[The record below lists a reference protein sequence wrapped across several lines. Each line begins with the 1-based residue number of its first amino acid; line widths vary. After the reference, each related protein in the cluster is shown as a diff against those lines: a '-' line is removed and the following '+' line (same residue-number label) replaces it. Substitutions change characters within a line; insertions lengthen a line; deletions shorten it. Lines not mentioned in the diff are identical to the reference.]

1 MFIACDWLG
10 HYIDHQQ
17 SPESI
22 AEILTNT
29 GLEVEDQQTFY
40 DRPPHLEDLFIGQVQ
55 QVEPHP
61 DADNLS
67 VTQVATG
74 EGDDL
79 QIICGAPNVASG
91 QKVVVAPVGTTIQHI
106 NGEQLTI
113 KKSKIRGV
121 RSYGM
126 LVAEDEI
133 GLSYHH
139 DGIMVLD
146 DNAQVGQALVDY
158 MKFPAQTVLEVALT
172 PNRGDAASHLGVARD
187 LSAYL
192 DQPLEKPDVNWFQ
205 GSADEKPVSIK
216 IHDEDYCPRYT
227 GVVLEGIQVGPSPDW
242 LQHHLRAVG
251 LQPINNIVDVTN
263 FVMMEMGH
271 PLHAFNYHALAGE
284 TVHIRK
290 AEKGS
295 HLVTLDGVDRSLEGD
310 ELLIADDQK
319 PLALAGIMGGENSA
333 VTEDTSAIF
342 LESAYFDPTAIRKA
356 AGQHNLLTDASFRFE
371 RGTDPEATITALKRA
386 ALFIQEVAGGTI
398 ASDVLDAYPQPA
410 TPVQLTL
417 SYDYLDKVL
426 GDHIPRD
433 RIQQILERLGFTI
446 NSANQSEINLTVPT
460 FRSDVTRAVDVVEEI
475 MRIYSLNALTDDQ
488 LPLVRFSHQYD
499 HTNNRLQQKLAR
511 YLTAQGFMEVITP
524 PFTSKDTEKVLGGGK
539 APESGVEVVNPL
551 NQAQDHLRTSCLPS
565 GLEAISY
572 NLRRKQQNLRL
583 FEMGK
588 VYYNKAGQYREENWL
603 SLFLTGFYHSASWY
617 QSPGEVD
624 LFYLKGLLH
633 NILHLAG
640 IETWDDQA
648 TSLDGLHNGL
658 SIQQGSENLAHL
670 GTVSP
675 NLLKSYQIKQQV
687 LYASVSVDALVKS
700 FQSHSP
706 KFRPVSKYPQ
716 IERDLA
722 VVVPED
728 TPFEVI
734 KDTIHKSNIPELV
747 SLNLF
752 DVYKGENIEDGY
764 KSMAIRFVLQD
775 EEKTMEDDRI
785 DAIMRQLVEK
795 LHSETNA
802 TVRH

>member
-113 KKSKIRGV
+113 KKSKIRGA

-133 GLSYHH
+133 GLSHNH
-139 DGIMVLD
+139 QGIMVLD
-146 DNAQVGQALVDY
+146 EGAPIGKLLTEY
-158 MKFPAQTVLEVALT
+158 LEFPSQTVLEVALT

-192 DQPLEKPDVNWFQ
+192 DQPLSKPDVNRFQ
-205 GSADEKPVSIK
+205 GSNDEKPVNIA
-216 IHDEDYCPRYT
+216 IHDEDCCPRYT
-227 GVVLEGIQVGPSPDW
+227 GVVLEGLNVGPSPDW
-242 LQHHLRAVG
+242 LQHHLKAVG

-271 PLHAFNYHALAGE
+271 PLHAFNYHAIEGD

-290 AEKGS
+290 AETGS
-295 HLVTLDGVDRSLEGD
+295 RLVTLDGVDRSLEGD

-319 PLALAGIMGGENSA
+319 PLALAGIMGGEKAA
-333 VTEDTSAIF
+333 VTEDTTAIF
-342 LESAYFDPTAIRKA
+342 LESAYFDPTSIRKGA
-356 AGQHNLLTDASFRFE
+356 AQHNLLTDASFRFE

-386 ALFIQEVAGGTI
+386 ALFIQEVAGGTVSSAI
-398 ASDVLDAYPQPA
+398 LDAYPKPL

-426 GDHIPRD
+426 GDQVSRD
-433 RIQQILERLGFTI
+433 RVEQILERLGFTI
-446 NSANQSEINLTVPT
+446 NSNNERDINLTVPT
-460 FRSDVTRAVDVVEEI
+460 FRADVTRAVDVVEEI
-475 MRIYSLNALTDDQ
+475 MRIYSLNVLADDK
-488 LPLVRFSHQYD
+488 LPLIRLSHEYD
-499 HTNNRLQQKLAR
+499 HTSYRLQQKLAR

-524 PFTSKDTEKVLGGGK
+524 PFTSLDTEKTLQGGVI
-539 APESGVEVVNPL
+539 PESGIEVVNPL
-551 NQAQDHLRTSCLPS
+551 NQAQDYLRTSCLPS
-565 GLEAISY
+565 GLEVISY

-583 FEMGK
+583 FELGK
-588 VYYNKAGQYREENWL
+588 VYANREAQYTEENWL
-603 SLFLTGFYHSASWY
+603 SLFLTGCYHSATWY
-617 QSPGEVD
+617 QSAAEVD
-624 LFYLKGLLH
+624 LFYLKGIIH
-633 NILHLAG
+633 NLLHLAG
-640 IETWDDQA
+640 IEKWDNQE
-648 TSLDGLHNGL
+648 TGQSGLNDGLSFQKDTQN
-658 SIQQGSENLAHL
+658 IAHI

-675 NLLKSYQIKQQV
+675 QLLKAYQIKQQV
-687 LYASVSVDALVKS
+687 LHASVSVDALVKA
-700 FQSHSP
+700 FKGHSP
-706 KFRPVSKYPQ
+706 KFKPVSKYPQ

-722 VVVPED
+722 VLVPDE
-728 TPFEVI
+728 TPYEVI
-734 KDTIHKSNIPELV
+734 KETINQSNIPELV

-752 DVYKGENIEDGY
+752 DVYRGENIEEGY
-764 KSMAIRFVLQD
+764 KSIAIRFVLQD

-785 DAIMRQLVEK
+785 DTIMRQLVEK
-795 LHSETNA
+795 LNSETKA

>member
-40 DRPPHLEDLFIGQVQ
+40 DRPPHLDDLFIGHVQ
-55 QVEPHP
+55 MVEPHP

-74 EGDDL
+74 GGEDL

-91 QKVVVAPVGTTIQHI
+91 QKVVVAPVGTTIQDI

-133 GLSYHH
+133 GLSHNH
-139 DGIMVLD
+139 DGIMVLHEE
-146 DNAQVGQALVDY
+146 APLGKSLLDY
-158 MKFPAQTVLEVALT
+158 MEFPAQTVLEIALT

-192 DQPLEKPDVNWFQ
+192 DQPLSKPDVNRFQ
-205 GSADEKPVSIK
+205 GSADEKPVSIA
-216 IHDEDYCPRYT
+216 IHDEDCCPRYT
-227 GVVLEGIQVGPSPDW
+227 GVVLEDLKVGPSPDW

-271 PLHAFNYHALAGE
+271 PLHAFNYHAIAGD
-284 TVHIRK
+284 TLHIRK
-290 AEKGS
+290 ANKGS
-295 HLVTLDGVDRSLEGD
+295 SLVTLDGTDRTLKGD

-319 PLALAGIMGGENSA
+319 PLALAGIMGGENAA

-342 LESAYFDPTAIRKA
+342 LESAYFNPTSIRKGA
-356 AGQHNLLTDASFRFE
+356 AQHNLLTDASFRFE
-371 RGTDPEATITALKRA
+371 RGTDPEATLTALKRA
-386 ALFIQEVAGGTI
+386 ALFIQEVAGGSVSSAI
-398 ASDVLDAYPQPA
+398 LDAYPKPA
-410 TPVQLTL
+410 TPLQLTL

-426 GDHIPRD
+426 GDQVPRN
-433 RIQQILERLGFTI
+433 RVQQILERLGFTI
-446 NSANQSEINLTVPT
+446 TSNNERDIHLTVPT
-460 FRSDVTRAVDVVEEI
+460 FRADITRAVDVVEEI
-475 MRIYSLNALTDDQ
+475 MRIYSLNVLADDN
-488 LPLVRFSHQYD
+488 LPLIRLSNEYD
-499 HTNNRLQQKLAR
+499 HTSYRLQQKIAR
-511 YLTAQGFMEVITP
+511 YLTAQGFMEVITQ
-524 PFTSKDTEKVLGGGK
+524 PFTSIDTEKTLKGIEV
-539 APESGVEVVNPL
+539 PESGVEVVNPL
-551 NQAQDHLRTSCLPS
+551 NQAQDYLRTSCLPS
-565 GLEAISY
+565 GLEIIDY
-572 NLRRKQQNLRL
+572 NLRRKQHNLRL
-583 FEMGK
+583 FELGK
-588 VYYNKAGQYREENWL
+588 VYAKQGAQHTEENWL
-603 SLFLTGFYHSASWY
+603 SLFLTGSYHSATWY
-617 QSPGEVD
+617 QSAAEVD
-624 LFYLKGLLH
+624 LFYLKGILHNLLH
-633 NILHLAG
+633 LSG
-640 IETWDDQA
+640 IEKW
-648 TSLDGLHNGL
+648 HNQKTGL
-658 SIQQGSENLAHL
+658 SGLNYGLSLQKETENIAHI

-675 NLLKSYQIKQQV
+675 QLLKAYQIKQQV
-687 LYASVSVDALVKS
+687 LYASVSVDALVKA

-706 KFRPVSKYPQ
+706 KFKPVSKYPQ

-722 VVVPED
+722 LVVPDE
-728 TPFEVI
+728 TPYEVI
-734 KDTIHKSNIPELV
+734 KETINKANIPEIV

-752 DVYKGENIEDGY
+752 DVYQGQNIEEGF
-764 KSMAIRFVLQD
+764 KSIAIRFVFQD
-775 EEKTMEDDRI
+775 KEKTMEDDRI
-785 DAIMRQLVEK
+785 DAIMRQLVEN